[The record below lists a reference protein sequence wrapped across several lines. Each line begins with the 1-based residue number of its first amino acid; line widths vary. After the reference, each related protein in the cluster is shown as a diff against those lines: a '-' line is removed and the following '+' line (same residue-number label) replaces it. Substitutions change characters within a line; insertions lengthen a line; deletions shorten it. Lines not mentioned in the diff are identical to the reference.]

1 MAHTLVLLR
10 HGRSE
15 WNAHRLF
22 TGWVDVALS
31 DAGSAQAVDCGRQ
44 LAEAGLRP
52 DVVHTSL
59 LRRAITTASL
69 ALDAADRCWIPARR
83 SWRLNERHYGAL
95 QGRSKPAIREEYGE
109 HQFLQWRRSYGGRPP
124 PIREDAA
131 RLLRADARYAD
142 IDALPRSESL
152 RDVLGRVTQHWRTSL
167 VPDLRSGAT
176 VLVVAHSN
184 SLRALVKHID
194 EMSDDDIVG
203 LNIPTGMP
211 LVYQLDDALRPII
224 PGGRYL
230 DVERAAAAV
239 GSVANEGRATSCF
252 RV

>member
-10 HGRSE
+10 HGQSE
-15 WNAHRLF
+15 WKAHGLF

-31 DAGSAQAVDCGRQ
+31 DAGTAQAVDCGRQ
-44 LAEAGLRP
+44 LADAGILP

-69 ALDAADRCWIPARR
+69 ALDAADRCWIPTRR
-83 SWRLNERHYGAL
+83 TWRLNERHYGAL
-95 QGRSKPAIREEYGE
+95 QGRSKPATRDEYGE
-109 HQFLQWRRSYGGRPP
+109 HQFLQWRRSYGVRPA
-124 PIREDAA
+124 PIREDEA
-131 RLLRADARYAD
+131 RLQQADARYAG
-142 IDALPRSESL
+142 IDDLPRSESL
-152 RDVLGRVTQHWRTSL
+152 KDVLRRVMQHWRTSL

-194 EMSDDDIVG
+194 EISDDDIVAF
-203 LNIPTGMP
+203 NIPTGMP
-211 LVYQLDDALRPII
+211 LLYQLDDALRPIT

-230 DVERAAAAV
+230 DVDRAVAAV
-239 GSVANEGRATSCF
+239 RSVANEGRTTKP
-252 RV
+252 